1 MNGVILDTLRVYAR
15 PRETSL
21 PEPGEAGEP
30 YVEDSSKSSEVWE
43 VLQTLLPDRRE
54 KRLAY
59 LLFHCGLSPREIV
72 RFCPQEWSDVDEI
85 YRSQRNMLDVYGQLT
100 WSYTSS
106 MLCPSVHEDIVS
118 E

>member
-1 MNGVILDTLRVYAR
+1 MSRTG
-15 PRETSL
+15 
-21 PEPGEAGEP
+21 

-85 YRSQRNMLDVYGQLT
+85 YRSQCNMMRRLLSNADHLD
-100 WSYTSS
+100 WR
-106 MLCPSVHEDIVS
+106 VS
-118 E
+118 QQFRSFG